1 MEAGS
6 WGRSRLWLVSA
17 AVLVAV
23 SLAGA
28 ASMLTRSQDQSR
40 ADLEDRYA
48 LRASLASRFVDSY
61 LDELARREK
70 DLAALYLKDGTLDE
84 QEFTTIVQ
92 ALDLRVA
99 VFLDGAGKVLHVW
112 PPKPSQIGTEI
123 ASRYEHL
130 TNAEQG
136 RTAVSDVVASAA
148 EGIPVVALAVPLRT
162 GTQHFVFSGGFSTKD
177 TPIATYLANATSLKD
192 AHISIV
198 DGSGEIVAAQGLDP
212 NRSLRQQLPTL
223 DTALTRDERG
233 SYKAQ
238 GEQHFYSRIA
248 VDNTDW
254 QVVISAPHRVL
265 YKPVTGLAQWVPWI
279 LLGILSIAAAFA
291 LVLLQRLAREKRE
304 LKRTNRELAA
314 KTAQVEVLLGS
325 QREFFNRGSHELR
338 TPLTSVLGYIEELQD
353 DPTLAMT
360 TEQHGFLDIAY
371 SNAQRLQML
380 VNDLLTIDQSDG
392 GQMAYQP
399 APTKVV
405 DLIAP
410 EIASFRTLC
419 ERKNLA
425 LVVDLE
431 AVATLPDLYVDA
443 ERTGQIITN
452 LLSNAL
458 KYTPAGGQVSMR
470 FRVDA
475 QTLVIDVADTGLGI
489 APDELD
495 RVFDRFF
502 RSESPEKRAIL
513 GTGLGLPIARAMA
526 EAQGGTLTVASE
538 LNSGSTFTLTLPL
551 TNAPVRA

>member
-1 MEAGS
+1 
-6 WGRSRLWLVSA
+6 
-17 AVLVAV
+17 
-23 SLAGA
+23 
-28 ASMLTRSQDQSR
+28 
-40 ADLEDRYA
+40 
-48 LRASLASRFVDSY
+48 
-61 LDELARREK
+61 
-70 DLAALYLKDGTLDE
+70 
-84 QEFTTIVQ
+84 
-92 ALDLRVA
+92 
-99 VFLDGAGKVLHVW
+99 
-112 PPKPSQIGTEI
+112 
-123 ASRYEHL
+123 
-130 TNAEQG
+130 
-136 RTAVSDVVASAA
+136 
-148 EGIPVVALAVPLRT
+148 
-162 GTQHFVFSGGFSTKD
+162 
-177 TPIATYLANATSLKD
+177 
-192 AHISIV
+192 
-198 DGSGEIVAAQGLDP
+198 
-212 NRSLRQQLPTL
+212 
-223 DTALTRDERG
+223 
-233 SYKAQ
+233 
-238 GEQHFYSRIA
+238 
-248 VDNTDW
+248 
-254 QVVISAPHRVL
+254 VL
-265 YKPVTGLAQWVPWI
+265 YKPVTGPAQWVPWI

-291 LVLLQRLAREKRE
+291 HVLLHRLAREKRE

-353 DPTLAMT
+353 DPTLTMT

-392 GQMAYQP
+392 GHMAYRP

-410 EIASFRTLC
+410 EIASFSTLC

-431 AVATLPDLYVDA
+431 QVATLPDLYVDA

-458 KYTPAGGQVSMR
+458 KYTPAGGQVSVR

-475 QTLVIDVADTGLGI
+475 QALVIDVADTGLGI

-538 LNSGSTFTLTLPL
+538 LNTGSTFTLTLPRAD
-551 TNAPVRA
+551 APVHA